1 MAAEGPAQV
10 EYKLVAL
17 NQDVA
22 GQEFFVDGPIV
33 SVGRQSESDVS
44 LFWDPYVSRRHARLR
59 REGADWLL
67 EDLGSANGTYLGD
80 QRVDGPAVLKPGDRI
95 RIGHT
100 WLEFQVEEPVAEPG
114 PDQSESLGESAPT
127 PSVWKRAISFLRRP
141 AQAKPA
147 PSDRSE
153 GATFPAGAD
162 PVEPPAEGVP
172 PVSQPATSQPP
183 HHPERENDEA
193 GEPGIRELAQA
204 DTPGATSTPS
214 SYLSCTIF
222 PLSVDIRARSRA
234 PEMTARAEELRAALR
249 GLEPTEHV
257 VVKIVEALGDEDAWV
272 SVSAPPGQ
280 QAALL
285 ICAGQVVDR
294 LVRAGL

>member
-10 EYKLVAL
+10 KCKLVAL
-17 NQDVA
+17 NQEA
-22 GQEFFVDGPIV
+22 GGQEFLLDGPVV
-33 SVGRQSESDVS
+33 SVGRQSGSDVD

-67 EDLGSANGTYLGD
+67 EDLGSSNGTYLGD

-100 WLEFQVEEPVAEPG
+100 WLEFEVEEPVAEPG
-114 PDQSESLGESAPT
+114 PDQAERLGESAPT
-127 PSVWKRAISFLRRP
+127 PSVWKRAISLLRRP

-153 GATFPAGAD
+153 DATFPAGAD
-162 PVEPPAEGVP
+162 PVEPPAEGAP

-193 GEPGIRELAQA
+193 GEVGLRELAQA
-204 DTPGATSTPS
+204 DAPAATSTPS

-234 PEMTARAEELRAALR
+234 PEMTAPAEELRAALH
-249 GLEPTEHV
+249 GLEPTKHV
-257 VVKIVEALGDEDAWV
+257 VVKIVEALGDEDAWI
-272 SVSAPPGQ
+272 SVSAPPGE